1 MTATA
6 LSCSARDPGV
16 CRRYVASGSTICGE
30 ATTTASGRRN
40 MRTYA
45 PIDLVVAE
53 AGMKSIYEVELPRLN
68 GKPES
73 LSAYSGKVVLAL
85 NVASRCG
92 FTPQYAGLQALQNR
106 YADRGFTVL
115 GFPSNQF
122 FHQEPGTAEQIQE
135 FCSLN
140 YGVTFPLFAKLD
152 VKGEGQHPLYS
163 LLSETADDAGK
174 AGNVSWNFE
183 KFLVGRDARVVR
195 RFRSKVTPEDPRIVE
210 AVESRLRA
218 SAFRSGHGRDSGQL
232 LDGGVDA
239 RL

>member
-1 MTATA
+1 VGQ
-6 LSCSARDPGV
+6 PG
-16 CRRYVASGSTICGE
+16 IQ
-30 ATTTASGRRN
+30 
-40 MRTYA
+40 
-45 PIDLVVAE
+45 
-53 AGMKSIYEVELPRLN
+53 SIHEVELPRLN
-68 GKPES
+68 GKSES
-73 LSAYSGKVVLAL
+73 LSAYSGKVVLAV

-92 FTPQYAGLQALQNR
+92 FTPQYAGLQALQDR

-152 VKGEGQHPLYS
+152 VKGVGQHPLYS
-163 LLSETADDAGK
+163 LLSETPDDSGK

-183 KFLVGRDARVVR
+183 KFLVGRDGHVVR

-210 AVESRLRA
+210 AVEA
-218 SAFRSGHGRDSGQL
+218 L
-232 LDGGVDA
+232 L
-239 RL
+239 